1 MYRPWMYVIAK
12 RFFSLAKIY
21 KAYGMQYIFDIFVL
35 IVLWNRHDVIE
46 SSVLYECDKQ

>member
-1 MYRPWMYVIAK
+1 MYRPWMYVIAN

-21 KAYGMQYIFDIFVL
+21 KAYGMQYIFVFVL
-35 IVLWNRHDVIE
+35 IVMWNRHYVIE